1 MLHCNMPDAVEPRSR
16 NRVMS
21 IELEPD
27 PSHPL
32 PPGVRLRILGRG
44 DVELLVDHVMAL
56 DPEGRRDRFN
66 SATTPEWVSDYARR
80 SIHPGTL
87 VIAAEIEGR
96 VIGVAELHPLRHDT
110 AELAFSVLKEW
121 RGKGIG
127 ETLFAL
133 IVEAA
138 WSRGLDAIEIT
149 THPDNQRMKH
159 LARKFGAE
167 LKFDH
172 GDTVG
177 RLALDEIRML
187 DSDGAPRP
195 WAPNAPRRVAAR
207 RNARFS

>member
-1 MLHCNMPDAVEPRSR
+1 
-16 NRVMS
+16 MS

-32 PPGVRLRILGRG
+32 PAGVCLRILGK
-44 DVELLVDHVMAL
+44 DDIELLVDHLTAL
-56 DPEGRRDRFN
+56 DPDGRRDRFN
-66 SATTPEWVSDYARR
+66 SATTAEWVADYARR

-87 VIAAEIEGR
+87 VIAAEFEDR
-96 VIGVAELHPLRHDT
+96 AIGVAELHPLRHDT
-110 AELAFSVLKEW
+110 AELAFSVLKDW

-149 THPDNQRMKH
+149 THPDNQRMKR

-177 RLALDEIRML
+177 RLALGEIRML
-187 DSDGAPRP
+187 DTDGAPRP
-195 WAPNAPRRVAAR
+195 WAPHAPRRVAAR
-207 RNARFS
+207 GAARIS